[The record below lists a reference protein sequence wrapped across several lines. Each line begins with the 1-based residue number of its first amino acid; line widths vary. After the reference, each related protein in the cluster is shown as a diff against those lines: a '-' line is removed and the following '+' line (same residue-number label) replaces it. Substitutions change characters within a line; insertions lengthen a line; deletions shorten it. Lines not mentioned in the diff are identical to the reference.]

1 VGVISRPTSPSLLLT
16 TGQGAA
22 LEQGDGL
29 RRYMNVSAATMED
42 RYERAEVAKELGS
55 VLIMIDLTIG
65 YTAIQSVDCDG
76 VRRAGAPQRRVAA
89 VVGVATGQD
98 KAMRRGRCRAGH
110 AAPMG
115 GRMQY
120 AGVCNTRAY
129 AIRGRMQYAPTAL
142 FPGWS
147 CLQR

>member
-1 VGVISRPTSPSLLLT
+1 
-16 TGQGAA
+16 
-22 LEQGDGL
+22 
-29 RRYMNVSAATMED
+29 NVTPATMED

-76 VRRAGAPQRRVAA
+76 LRRAGAPQTRVAA
-89 VVGVATGQD
+89 VVGAATERD

-115 GRMQY
+115 GRLN
-120 AGVCNTRAY
+120 AGVCNTPLLHCFQAGPVCNVEDDRLDAGHRLN
-129 AIRGRMQYAPTAL
+129 AVAHPLGAHARTLGAQE
-142 FPGWS
+142 
-147 CLQR
+147 